1 MGVVAAA
8 LLVFG
13 TLYYA
18 GSTQYLLT
26 FLSITLFSVLV
37 RVLVVLRSRYY
48 SENKLARLANW
59 YVGMSLLIGC
69 SFAAITVFHYDVQN
83 ENLQLFLTIVN
94 LAMITAAVGS
104 LAVWYTA
111 YLAFSLPQMIGL
123 FTVFYLQHSL
133 SIFLAVFVFSVFMLA
148 VARGFNRKF
157 KEGRLLIEENIKL
170 IGEMKNEIH
179 HRQQAQ
185 QQLEQHQQQLES
197 IVKDRTQALE
207 NINRD
212 LKDQIKKREVVEK
225 ELEYL
230 AYYDELTSL
239 PNRSLF
245 IEELKN
251 SLLQAKRHDTLL
263 GVMFIDLDR
272 FKKINDSY
280 SHYIGDK
287 LLKVASSRLKGLL
300 RESDVIARNG
310 GDEFIVYLEN
320 MHDAREPFVVANK
333 IIECMN
339 KKFEVEGHT
348 IHIGASVGV
357 ALYPLDGDDAVDLVK
372 KADTAMYEAKK
383 QGRNNFQFYSSSM
396 SAQIADR
403 LKIENAL
410 HSALENDEFFL
421 VYQPQVSLVTGETTG
436 FEALLRWKNP
446 EFGIVSPIKFIPV
459 LEETGLIY
467 EVGEWIIRE
476 VLKFISSGKS
486 ANKKVSINLSALQC
500 SVVNYS
506 NKILEMIAQAKVDA
520 SLVEFEITE
529 SLLIKDF
536 SQTEMFLSDISE
548 MGCSIALDD
557 FGTGY
562 TSFGYLAKLPI
573 DIIKVD
579 RSLVMDIHIKKELE
593 NIVRAIITMS
603 TSLGISNVFE
613 GIESREELDVIR
625 RIGGEI
631 IQGYYYSKPLSVD
644 EVKDWNN
651 RNSQETKQRVS
662 GN

>member
-1 MGVVAAA
+1 MGILAAA
-8 LLVFG
+8 FLVTG

-18 GSTQYLLT
+18 GSRQYLLT
-26 FLSITLFSVLV
+26 FLSLTLFSVLV
-37 RVLVVLRSRYY
+37 RILVALRSRYCG
-48 SENKLARLANW
+48 ETRLPWLANW
-59 YVGMSLLIGC
+59 YVAMSLLIGTC
-69 SFAAITVFHYDVQN
+69 FAVITVLHYDSQN
-83 ENLQLFLTIVN
+83 ENLRIFLTIVN
-94 LAMITAAVGS
+94 LAMITAAIGS
-104 LAVWYTA
+104 LAVWYPA
-111 YLAFSLPQMIGL
+111 YLALSLPQMIGL
-123 FTVFYLQHSL
+123 FIVFYFQHSL
-133 SIFLAVFVFSVFMLA
+133 SISLATLIFSVFMLA
-148 VARGFNRKF
+148 VATGFNRKF

-170 IGEMKNEIH
+170 IGEMKNEIY
-179 HRQQAQ
+179 HREQAQ
-185 QQLEQHQQQLES
+185 QKLEQHQQQLEM

-212 LKDQIKKREVVEK
+212 LKEQIKKREIVEK
-225 ELEYL
+225 ELEFM

-245 IEELKN
+245 LEELKN

-263 GVMFIDLDR
+263 GVIFIDLDR

-280 SHYIGDK
+280 SHYIGDV

-310 GDEFIVYLEN
+310 GDEFIIYLEN

-339 KKFEVEGHT
+339 RKFEIEGHT
-348 IHIGASVGV
+348 IHIGASVGIS
-357 ALYPLDGDDAVDLVK
+357 LYPLDGDDAVDLVK

-383 QGRNNFQFYSSSM
+383 LGRNNFQFYSSSM

-410 HSALENDEFFL
+410 HSALENNEFFL
-421 VYQPQVSLVTGETTG
+421 VYQPQVSLITGQTTG

-446 EFGIVSPIKFIPV
+446 EFGIVSPVKFIPV

-476 VLKFISSGKS
+476 VLQFISSGKS

-573 DIIKVD
+573 DVIKVD

-593 NIVRAIITMS
+593 NIVHAIITMS
-603 TSLGISNVFE
+603 NSLGIANIFE
-613 GIESREELDVIR
+613 GIESREELEVIR
-625 RIGGEI
+625 EIGGDV
-631 IQGYYYSKPLSVD
+631 IQGYYYSKPLTD
-644 EVKDWNN
+644 EEVEQWNN
-651 RNSQETKQRVS
+651 RQTEKSPKKASVK
-662 GN
+662 